1 MSVNNGEKANENT
14 FNSSFV
20 SKEDDSTVVSKITL
34 NRTGSGAQVDDVQ
47 QDINTNK
54 TDIATNRADIDSN
67 DVELA
72 DHESRITTNE
82 GDITSIQNDLATDT
96 MDLSTNQ
103 TAAGE
108 KTFSNN
114 VTINA
119 DLNVTGTIASVN
131 DLEVDD
137 NVITVNK
144 NGNDASSEGAG
155 LEVERT
161 GTNGTFAYKN
171 ALDNKWEI
179 GEVGNLQEVSG
190 IVKDTL
196 ANLQALVSPSSSNLY
211 FATDTLEHFRSDGTD
226 LQPLGS
232 GGGGGGLDNWLSEDF
247 ETTVAADFSTGNNA
261 TFLGAG
267 TLDGALSD
275 ETTNPLSGDSSLKY
289 VAGSSSLNDY
299 FASPVIDV
307 NPKQQENDSGFTF
320 YFTWDGSTDIECVI
334 WDETN
339 SVKLNSVL
347 DVINTADGATR
358 YSASFYPPSTCS
370 QVRYGFH
377 ILEAPTSGDILIVDD
392 IEFSTNPFQYK
403 DLIEEQTSHF
413 MEYLGYGSSALVI
426 PYFQAAVSETGSGI
440 YTITNNSTDG
450 FILTALKSCRVSM
463 NINGYSSGSLFYGIT
478 KNTTQ
483 PSTSIDTLTNNNEAL
498 CMSFVNGWTN
508 QASCDVELEAGDQLR
523 PHSNGN
529 LNLTTQDL
537 RERGRIT
544 IHAQTTTEHVVT
556 PAKSNMTDWIS
567 FTPTGAFTTNT
578 TYTGRYRRVG
588 QDMEIEYMLEFSG
601 APNNVAC
608 TIDMPSGFVMDD
620 SVLLDPSIEYTK
632 VLGTVGIYDSSA
644 AGLTKSGSLNY
655 LTNTSFDV
663 HTDVAN
669 ATYLYAQSL
678 NITSPITIAAGD
690 KIFIQAKVPIEGWTS
705 DVTFLAAVP
714 VQKVAVIERR
724 GAGTFQTINI
734 APAQTLTIDTLV
746 DNGGFASLSS
756 NQIMIPSGEYKINCD
771 AYFYQASSG
780 FGAIYWK
787 LVNITDTV
795 DYFGLPIFV
804 NTTNYSNTSICEKLT
819 ITKSTIFEFQA
830 YKTGGGTCR
839 FGDGL
844 AAPNDLHAKII
855 ITKLR

>member
-1 MSVNNGEKANENT
+1 MSVANGQKANETT
-14 FNSSFV
+14 FNTSFV
-20 SKEDDSTVVSKITL
+20 SKEDDSTVVSKVTL

-155 LEVERT
+155 LDVERT

-171 ALDNKWEI
+171 TLDNKWEI

-247 ETTVAADFSTGNNA
+247 EITVAADFSTGNNA

-307 NPKQQENDSGFTF
+307 DPKQQENDSGFTF
-320 YFTWDGSTDIECVI
+320 YFTWDGTTDIECVI

-358 YSASFYPPSTCS
+358 YSTSFYPPSTCT

-377 ILEAPTSGDILIVDD
+377 ILEAPTNGDILIVDD
-392 IEFSTNPFQYK
+392 VEFSTNPFVYK
-403 DLIEEQTSHF
+403 DLIEYQSGNITQAGTAMTDRNVPRFNLSGFTTQGANILTVEDNATYGTRFIANRDCAVTLNWCCFQANPSVVWRDVDGVTL
-413 MEYLGYGSSALVI
+413 LGTLGSSTVVGAGVND
-426 PYFQAAVSETGSGI
+426 QAQASGTVDLKTGQSIGI
-440 YTITNNSTDG
+440 RIGSTDIANNSQ
-450 FILTALKSCRVSM
+450 L
-463 NINGYSSGSLFYGIT
+463 
-478 KNTTQ
+478 NTMSFSAEV
-483 PSTSIDTLTNNNEAL
+483 STS
-498 CMSFVNGWTN
+498 
-508 QASCDVELEAGDQLR
+508 
-523 PHSNGN
+523 
-529 LNLTTQDL
+529 
-537 RERGRIT
+537 
-544 IHAQTTTEHVVT
+544 HVVT
-556 PAKSNMTDWIS
+556 PAKSQTETAIYDTHAGFGSTAVRIPYFTNTIIDTFSDILTANNNSTNGLNFVAKEKCIVTAS
-567 FTPTGAFTTNT
+567 FTGAGTSLSRLGWSINADGTNQLT
-578 TYTGRYRRVG
+578 S
-588 QDMEIEYMLEFSG
+588 L
-601 APNNVAC
+601 
-608 TIDMPSGFVMDD
+608 
-620 SVLLDPSIEYTK
+620 
-632 VLGTVGIYDSSA
+632 SSA
-644 AGLTKSGSLNY
+644 NRLAIVTGDSANEEATATISIVMEKGDVLKPHCDTFSAAVALRWHLTITATK
-655 LTNTSFDV
+655 FDV
-663 HTDVAN
+663 
-669 ATYLYAQSL
+669 S
-678 NITSPITIAAGD
+678 
-690 KIFIQAKVPIEGWTS
+690 
-705 DVTFLAAVP
+705 FLAAVP
-714 VQKVAVIERR
+714 VQKVAVVEQR
-724 GAGTFQTINI
+724 GGGTRQTMTTGY
-734 APAQTLTIDTLV
+734 ATLGLNTLV
-746 DNGGFASLSS
+746 DSGGFASLNSD
-756 NQIMIPSGEYKINCD
+756 QVTIPAGEYKIETTS
-771 AYFYQASSG
+771 YFY
-780 FGAIYWK
+780 W
-787 LVNITDTV
+787 
-795 DYFGLPIFV
+795 
-804 NTTNYSNTSICEKLT
+804 
-819 ITKSTIFEFQA
+819 
-830 YKTGGGTCR
+830 TGGGGGSIYTKLVDVTNTVDR
-839 FGDGL
+839 FNIPVFANSNAYLNTKTTHKITLTEQATFEVQGLITGGPATYYGDNI
-844 AAPNDLHAKII
+844 AAPNDLQGQLI